1 MTKSSTSQVAAKK
14 ARGIR
19 RKSATKGAGKKA
31 RDTGRKT
38 ASKIA
43 VEKAHDSHRKI
54 SASVFGSLEP
64 RDMQQKIAE
73 RFEAF
78 EAFRDAAQVPDSL
91 RALAERNVAQTREQY
106 ERSKSMLNAV
116 LESWQ
121 KSFGA
126 AGQGAVALNGRIIDI
141 ADRNINNAFDLAA
154 GLAGA
159 KNLTEAMEVQAAFWR
174 KQLAYLGGQAKRVRA
189 PSTADVT
196 RQSKS
201 K

>member
-1 MTKSSTSQVAAKK
+1 MTKSSTSQVVAKK
-14 ARGIR
+14 ARATR

-43 VEKAHDSHRKI
+43 VEKARDSHRKI
-54 SASVFGSLEP
+54 SASVGSLEP
-64 RDMQQKIAE
+64 RDTQQKIAE
-73 RFEAF
+73 RF

-126 AGQGAVALNGRIIDI
+126 AGEGAVALNGRIIDI

-154 GLAGA
+154 CLAGA
-159 KNLTEAMEVQAAFWR
+159 KNLPEAMEVQAAFWR
-174 KQLAYLGGQAKRVRA
+174 KELGYLGGRAKRVRA

>member
-14 ARGIR
+14 ARGTR
-19 RKSATKGAGKKA
+19 RKSATKGAGTKA

-64 RDMQQKIAE
+64 RDMQEKIAE
-73 RFEAF
+73 RF